1 MSKEKS
7 PHEDIYAFIALYG
20 SATIAQEASTK
31 EKLAFIE
38 KQFANALHS
47 YHTNVTLDAYDM
59 TVAVQKAMGASKR

>member
-7 PHEDIYAFIALYG
+7 PHKDIYAFLERYG
-20 SATIAQEASTK
+20 EATIAQEASAE

-38 KQFANALHS
+38 KQFEDALYS

-59 TVAVQKAMGASKR
+59 TVAVQKAMGMKR